1 MQGARK
7 ALVAQGAREAPCA
20 AHTHTIAVAIMVS
33 AALCGLSSGTGADT
47 GLSSG
52 ARADTGLFSGA
63 GVDVC
68 VTQTHLSPF
77 HTAG

>member
-7 ALVAQGAREAPCA
+7 ALVAQGAREVPCA

-33 AALCGLSSGTGADT
+33 AALSGLSSVTGADS

-52 ARADTGLFSGA
+52 AGADTGADSGA
-63 GVDVC
+63 GADVC
-68 VTQTHLSPF
+68 VPDTHKC
-77 HTAG
+77 